1 MLQVPVKTRI
11 EQMSLV
17 RKKLQFFLHWQ
28 KYVGVFTQMLMQPAG
43 AAFLR
48 TDDQESWFAHP
59 TIDQWY
65 QLNPLRKNQPS
76 NVASGRIQVRGF
88 HLKR

>member
-1 MLQVPVKTRI
+1 
-11 EQMSLV
+11 MSLV

-28 KYVGVFTQMLMQPAG
+28 KHAGVFTQMLMQPGG

-48 TDDQESWFAHP
+48 TDDQESWFVHP
-59 TIDQWY
+59 AIDQSY

-76 NVASGRIQVRGF
+76 DVVDGKIQVPGF
-88 HLKR
+88 RLKR